1 MNPLDEI
8 VLSPAPVLSEE
19 CAPVEKIDDEIRALA
34 KRMLRDMYAA
44 DGCGL
49 AAPQVGVAKQVVVID
64 VDWSGKGSKK
74 NPYVLINPTVVV
86 ADGEERESGEGCLS
100 FPGITVPVTRPSHV
114 VVQALDLDGNLMQY
128 EAADNL
134 LTICLQ
140 HEIDHVHGVTMI
152 DHLTPSQRVT
162 AMREYHDALEAG
174 ARPGDVS
181 VED

>member
-1 MNPLDEI
+1 MDVVPQRANKSHPGSHAILVIGD
-8 VLSPAPVLSEE
+8 AM
-19 CAPVEKIDDEIRALA
+19 IDYQYWIDHMPKPGEDTIIQSIS
-34 KRMLRDMYAA
+34 KNIGGSAA
-44 DGCGL
+44 NTAIGL
-49 AAPQVGVAKQVVVID
+49 AYLGAQTKFYGTI
-64 VDWSGKGSKK
+64 G
-74 NPYVLINPTVVV
+74 
-86 ADGEERESGEGCLS
+86 R
-100 FPGITVPVTRPSHV
+100 
-114 VVQALDLDGNLMQY
+114 DLDGNLMQY